1 MSAHYNLK
9 EQKKQLRADLL
20 ARRRMIAPEE
30 KARRDEAII
39 TAFTALATYRFAETI
54 LLYYP
59 RPDEIDT
66 RPILAAALAAGKKV
80 ALPRTRGE
88 GQMDFHFITGEDDL
102 VPGLFGISE
111 PSENSPKF
119 DPNTA
124 EKSVLMVVPGLSFDR
139 KGYRLGYGKGYY
151 DRYLENRDITTAGL
165 LYSDFVMKSLPRG
178 RYDLPVRFLVTEK
191 GVLPVE

>member
-9 EQKKQLRADLL
+9 EQKKQLRADFL
-20 ARRRMIAPEE
+20 ARRRMISPEE

-59 RPDEIDT
+59 RPDEIDI

-80 ALPRTRGE
+80 ALPRTRGG
-88 GQMDFHFITGEDDL
+88 GQMDFHFITDENDL
-102 VPGLFGISE
+102 IPGLFGIWE
-111 PSENSPKF
+111 PSENAPKF

-178 RYDLPVRFLVTEK
+178 RYDLPVCFLVTEK

>member
-9 EQKKQLRADLL
+9 EQKKQLRADFL

-59 RPDEIDT
+59 RPDEIDIH
-66 RPILAAALAAGKKV
+66 PILAAALAAGKKV
-80 ALPRTRGE
+80 ALPRTRGG
-88 GQMDFHFITGEDDL
+88 GQMDFHFITGENDL
-102 VPGLFGISE
+102 IPGQFGIWE
-111 PSENSPKF
+111 PSENAPKF